1 MLDLLDN
8 FHSVVIS
15 LLFPTLPFF
24 LKCVHIYFITL
35 PPFPTGAGLCN
46 VFAHSTL
53 TRPFTCTLSTF
64 HLCLELSCAL
74 AWYQEQSTM
83 ASVATKL
90 AREKAA
96 LEGLGSNANA
106 VKYLKQDFEALRRQC
121 LQSGT
126 LFKDE
131 EFPACPSALG
141 YRDLGPYS
149 PKTQG
154 IIWKRPPVSIYC

>member
-1 MLDLLDN
+1 
-8 FHSVVIS
+8 
-15 LLFPTLPFF
+15 
-24 LKCVHIYFITL
+24 
-35 PPFPTGAGLCN
+35 
-46 VFAHSTL
+46 
-53 TRPFTCTLSTF
+53 
-64 HLCLELSCAL
+64 
-74 AWYQEQSTM
+74 M

-106 VKYLKQDFEALRRQC
+106 VKYLKQDFETLRRQC

-154 IIWKRPPVSIYC
+154 IVWKRPPVSIYC